1 MSAGAGIGT
10 AVNIFAVG
18 IMLLPC
24 LSMVDYF
31 VFTANRMMLL
41 GYMDQDGMNTM
52 YMLTIMVNSLAFLF
66 LLASAY
72 NLIIIA
78 KSDASKGV

>member
-10 AVNIFAVG
+10 AINVFALG
-18 IMLLPC
+18 LMLLPC
-24 LSMVDYF
+24 LSCIDYF
-31 VFTANRMMLL
+31 IFTANRMMLL

-52 YMLTIMVNSLAFLF
+52 YMLTIMVNALAFLF

-72 NLIIIA
+72 NLIVVS
-78 KSDASKGV
+78 KSDANRGV